1 MTDTPDP
8 DYETPRT
15 PPTTPPT
22 IDPNVK
28 SKTAAEM
35 EDEGETEGEVLG
47 HRSDPDEI
55 DTELSDKL
63 VERDK
68 RDGIG
73 EPTIIIE
80 KRNLIHT
87 NCKAQFL
94 TTYQR
99 GSFTVKLATV
109 GT

>member
-15 PPTTPPT
+15 PPATPPT

-28 SKTAAEM
+28 PKTAAEM
-35 EDEGETEGEVLG
+35 EEEGETEGDVLG

-73 EPTIIIE
+73 EPTI
-80 KRNLIHT
+80 NLPPD
-87 NCKAQFL
+87 
-94 TTYQR
+94 
-99 GSFTVKLATV
+99 
-109 GT
+109 